1 MGKWLKTTEC
11 IRFDVA
17 ERVARITLNRPDKR
31 NALSAQMLAELHAAL
46 LEADDRT
53 DVHAIV
59 LAGAGKDFCA
69 GYDLAGAYAGASGDA
84 SAYRSANATL
94 DDDCWQLEQTQRQTM
109 ALFDLHKPVIAQV
122 QGNCLAG
129 GTDLALMCD
138 MVVAADDAR
147 IGFPA
152 ARANGTPPQN
162 MFIYHVGPQWAKRL
176 LMTGDWISGRDA
188 ARIGLVMDSVPA
200 DELDAKVVGAGA
212 PRRGRG
218 RRAAGRAQAR
228 GQPGAGAGRRSHDA
242 APVRRDGCAR
252 APVARAAPHAVPRR
266 HGRARAEG
274 GPEAPRRAV
283 RRWPRAA
290 GVGAVAWRRRSDNRT
305 KFKNKGKY
313 RDGSD

>member
-1 MGKWLKTTEC
+1 MAKWLKTTDC
-11 IRFDVA
+11 IRFEVA
-17 ERVARITLNRPDKR
+17 DRIARVTLNRPDKR
-31 NALSAQMLAELHAAL
+31 NTLTPQTLAELQAAL

-69 GYDLAGAYAGASGDA
+69 GYDLTGAYAGQGGNDGS
-84 SAYRSANATL
+84 SYRSVNGTV
-94 DDDCWQLEQTQRQTM
+94 DDDCWQLEQTQKQTITM
-109 ALFDLHKPVIAQV
+109 FDIHKPVIAQV

-162 MFIYHVGPQWAKRL
+162 MFVYHVGPQWAKRL

-200 DELDAKVVGAGA
+200 DELDAKVAELARRVAAVDAELLAAHKRVVNLSLELAGA
-212 PRRGRG
+212 RTMQRVCAEMDARAHLSRGPRRTQF
-218 RRAAGRAQAR
+218 RADMAQHGLKVALKNR
-228 GQPGAGAGRRSHDA
+228 DEAFGDGQ
-242 APVRRDGCAR
+242 VRLGSERK
-252 APVARAAPHAVPRR
+252 
-266 HGRARAEG
+266 
-274 GPEAPRRAV
+274 
-283 RRWPRAA
+283 
-290 GVGAVAWRRRSDNRT
+290 SD
-305 KFKNKGKY
+305 
-313 RDGSD
+313 